1 MLTRGKVAVIDLC
14 DVERV
19 SAHTWCAKKG
29 DRTWYARAQR
39 RNDDSAKTK
48 IYLAR
53 LILDPPPD
61 AWVEHINGDGLD
73 NRRSSLRLRTSGD
86 IQSTFAFVERFWAK
100 VQKSDGCWNWTAGRS
115 RGGYGKLGVNGHHM
129 TAHRVSWLL
138 HHGSISKGL
147 CVLHRCD
154 NRRCVR
160 PDHLFLGTA
169 ADNVWDCVRK
179 GRNAGAKG
187 EKNGCAKLTQKDV
200 VAIRASSANQLAV
213 ARLFGV
219 GQSAVSSIKRRKRWG
234 HVPEATD
241 NADPRKQKGEISCR

>member
-1 MLTRGKVAVIDLC
+1 MARSTSHMSRGDHISQKGDMSMIRRQPMIYPELGIAEIVLTRGKVAVIDLC

-86 IQSTFAFVERFWAK
+86 IQSTFAFVERFWAE
-100 VQKSDGCWNWTAGRS
+100 G
-115 RGGYGKLGVNGHHM
+115 
-129 TAHRVSWLL
+129 
-138 HHGSISKGL
+138 
-147 CVLHRCD
+147 
-154 NRRCVR
+154 
-160 PDHLFLGTA
+160 P
-169 ADNVWDCVRK
+169 RK
-179 GRNAGAKG
+179 A
-187 EKNGCAKLTQKDV
+187 T
-200 VAIRASSANQLAV
+200 
-213 ARLFGV
+213 GV
-219 GQSAVSSIKRRKRWG
+219 GIGRQAGPV
-234 HVPEATD
+234 
-241 NADPRKQKGEISCR
+241 ADMANLA